1 MKRFVS
7 IRTANHWQSCVT
19 IARFVLLKQ
28 ELWLRQS
35 VKVNRR
41 KRSWFTFRIACRESE
56 MQRERERVCPASP
69 DVEYIKIY
77 SPSHH
82 RERITLLLVL
92 LAACT
97 CTDFDCA
104 HWCSKAV
111 QAPDWA
117 HSHTDGFKDVFI
129 PARSRL
135 LMPFSLFSSRPSLK
149 VPLLS
154 TDVQQG
160 TQSCRHI
167 PLCLA
172 HSGERM
178 CNVAGFTCTAGG

>member
-7 IRTANHWQSCVT
+7 LRTANHWHSCVT

-56 MQRERERVCPASP
+56 MQREIERVSCFARCGIHQDILPISSSRAYHALVGLASCMH
-69 DVEYIKIY
+69 VHWFWLCSLVQQGGVGARLGTQSYWRIQRRFY
-77 SPSHH
+77 SSPLSSSNAF
-82 RERITLLLVL
+82 L
-92 LAACT
+92 
-97 CTDFDCA
+97 
-104 HWCSKAV
+104 
-111 QAPDWA
+111 
-117 HSHTDGFKDVFI
+117 
-129 PARSRL
+129 
-135 LMPFSLFSSRPSLK
+135 SSRPSMK